1 MENNVLNK
9 CLNKC
14 LNKDKNMPIT
24 RTIKKTTTKT
34 KQAVQELNGIVQL
47 KAAIKMCSETE
58 IDTFLSTLT
67 PEQINLIV
75 DEVAPLDLLIQAKKK
90 EIKTIEKQI
99 DGLDKVLL
107 QIQKLKSQKN
117 IVTPE
122 GFVSEVTE
130 GRAKSEFTTTI
141 HEFIELA
148 KDAGHSDVIDE
159 MVSIKKTEAEKYLG
173 KSLVNKITQTTK
185 EEYGGIKF
193 SSIKN

>member
-1 MENNVLNK
+1 
-9 CLNKC
+9 
-14 LNKDKNMPIT
+14 MPIT

-34 KQAVQELNGIVQL
+34 KQAVQEFSDIVQL

-75 DEVAPLDLLIQAKKK
+75 DEIAPLDLLIQDKKK
-90 EIKTIEKQI
+90 EIKVIEKQI

-107 QIQKLKSQKN
+107 QIQKLKTQKN

-193 SSIKN
+193 SSIKS